1 MCDRVGSL
9 EGFSMRRLS
18 FIATVLLSATLLF
31 FVQPLAGKI
40 LLPVLGGSPAVWN
53 TCMLFF
59 QATLLAGYCYV
70 DLIDRRLSLP
80 AQVGIHAGLLAVAGA
95 FLPFATQ
102 VSIPDESPVPWLI
115 KSLACTVGPP
125 FFALCAT
132 APLLQRWFSQTRDPQ
147 AADPYFLYAASN
159 AGSIFGLLAY
169 PLLVEPTLP
178 RGGQSLLFAAGYG
191 VAAFAVTACGLI
203 ALAQTNGPQPA
214 AAASLKPAQSMPRS
228 RLIIIALAAVP
239 SSLVLGVTQHLTSDV
254 AALPLLWV
262 VPLAVYLGTFMLAF
276 SRWPPVAA
284 DGWGS
289 LLPSAAMPA
298 LFFLVTGIHHPLWL
312 ILGAHLGLLF
322 VAGAMCHKR
331 LYELRP
337 PPARLTEFYLLTS
350 LGGVLGGA
358 FNALVAPLI
367 FSGIVVY
374 PLAIA
379 LAFWLRPQA
388 EQEGSSAK
396 PHRMHRVAGL
406 ALAALVGAGL
416 TLGADAVLHTGII
429 ATAGDS
435 STANWFPPI
444 IRAGPALAIILGLAA
459 CRLPR
464 AAATAVTAAM
474 LALPFTGLGGQLL
487 FQGRSFFG
495 VHRVVLHPSESF
507 TLLRH
512 GSTIHGVQA
521 RRREGS
527 ETLAAL
533 SREPTTYYARSGP
546 LGDVIGL
553 LGDEKRLQS
562 VAVIG
567 LGAGTIAAYATPGM
581 AIDFF
586 EIDPLV
592 VQIAADRRLF
602 TYLADAAA
610 EHRGQLRG
618 TVGDG
623 RLRLAERPAHAY
635 DLVIIDAFASDAIP
649 LHLVTREAV
658 AMYAERLRP
667 GGLVAFNVSNR
678 YFDLAPPIGGIAAD
692 LGLAA
697 AVRRDIDIPPAE
709 RERAK
714 KESVWVAV
722 GGPAEIASLQRRQP
736 GWEPIPLRPG
746 ADVWTDDYANLLGVF
761 NGW

>member
-1 MCDRVGSL
+1 MA
-9 EGFSMRRLS
+9 RLV
-18 FIATVLLSATLLF
+18 FTLAILCSAAALF
-31 FVQPLAGKI
+31 LVQPLAGKI
-40 LLPVLGGSPAVWN
+40 LLPLLGGSPAVWN
-53 TCMLFF
+53 TCLVFF
-59 QATLLAGYCYV
+59 QTALLAGYYYADV
-70 DLIDRRLSLP
+70 LARRVPLRL
-80 AQVGIHAGLLAVAGA
+80 QVAVHAAVLAAAAA
-95 FLPFATQ
+95 FLPVATQ
-102 VSIPDESPVPWLI
+102 QAAPAGSPIPWL
-115 KSLACTVGPP
+115 LATLALTVGPP
-125 FFALCAT
+125 FFALSAT
-132 APLLQRWFSQTRDPQ
+132 APLLQRWFALSRDP
-147 AADPYFLYAASN
+147 AARDPYFLYAASN
-159 AGSIFGLLAY
+159 AGSLGSLLAY
-169 PLLVEPTLP
+169 PFLFEPLLS
-178 RGGQSLLFAAGYG
+178 RGEQSLLVAVGYAAVALTIVAAGMLALRERRA
-191 VAAFAVTACGLI
+191 VAPHHQEATAAKAGL
-203 ALAQTNGPQPA
+203 
-214 AAASLKPAQSMPRS
+214 SLND
-228 RLIIIALAAVP
+228 RLLIVVLAAVP
-239 SSLVLGVTQHLTSDV
+239 SSLMLGATQHLTSDV
-254 AALPLLWV
+254 AAIPLLWV
-262 VPLAVYLGTFMLAF
+262 MPLAVYLGTFMVAF
-276 SRWPPVAA
+276 GDWPRLSARAWAAILPPASVPATFFLISGVQHPLPAIVAA
-284 DGWGS
+284 
-289 LLPSAAMPA
+289 
-298 LFFLVTGIHHPLWL
+298 
-312 ILGAHLGLLF
+312 HLSLLF

-337 PPARLTEFYLLTS
+337 APARLTEFYLLTS

-358 FNALVAPLI
+358 FNAVAAPLL
-367 FSGIVVY
+367 FSGVVEY

-379 LAFWLRPQA
+379 AVWWLRPQA
-388 EQEGSSAK
+388 A
-396 PHRMHRVAGL
+396 AGELL
-406 ALAALVGAGL
+406 ASGFQPASIRPAPGRAVTASLIAGVLGGCAILAADAALHAELFAAATLGQAAALV
-416 TLGADAVLHTGII
+416 DPVV
-429 ATAGDS
+429 
-435 STANWFPPI
+435 
-444 IRAGPALAIILGLAA
+444 RAAPALAVVLLVARAGL
-459 CRLPR
+459 PQ
-464 AAATAVTAAM
+464 AAAAAMTGAM
-474 LALPFTGLGGQLL
+474 LALPFTGLGGELL

-495 VHRVVLHPSESF
+495 VHRVVLHPTGSF

-527 ETLAAL
+527 EALAAL

-553 LGDEKRLQS
+553 LRDDERLES

-581 AIDFF
+581 TIEFF

-697 AVRRDIDIPPAE
+697 VVRRDIDIPPAE

-722 GGPAEIASLQRRQP
+722 GGPAEIASLQHRQP